1 MNRIVALA
9 LLSLAPLV
17 WPSAT
22 GIAAAQDP
30 VDTIKVDVHLIEVYA
45 TIYDGKGRYVDGLT
59 RDKFQVFEDGKS
71 QQISSFET
79 GAQSVSCA
87 VLLDTTGSMT
97 EALPRVKNSI
107 VKLIDGLG
115 PDDSIAIYTFD
126 EHLRVR
132 QDFTKDKDSA
142 KRAVLRTRAEGRTA
156 LFDALSEVAQDVSKR
171 PGKKAMLVFTDGDDN
186 ASALSAAA
194 AIARAKK
201 VGIPLYAIAEG
212 EALESPNLKKLLDD
226 LSERT
231 GGTSYEAKKASDIEE
246 IFQKIS
252 RDLQHLYMLSYQPPS
267 AASENDKKWRK
278 IDVTVAGGKDF
289 RIRAKEGYFPE

>member
-1 MNRIVALA
+1 MRNVCAIA
-9 LLSLAPLV
+9 LLSLAVLLGPL
-17 WPSAT
+17 AAGT
-22 GIAAAQDP
+22 AAQAP

-45 TIYDGKGRYVDGLT
+45 TIYDGHGRYVDGLT
-59 RDKFQVFEDGKS
+59 REKFKVFEDGKQ

-79 GAQSVSCA
+79 GAQSLSCA

-115 PDDSIAIYTFD
+115 ADDSVAIYTFD
-126 EHLRVR
+126 EKLKVR
-132 QDFTKDKDSA
+132 QDFTTDKDAA

-171 PGKKAMLVFTDGDDN
+171 PGKKVMLVFTDGDDN
-186 ASALSAAA
+186 ASALNANA
-194 AIARAKK
+194 AIARAQK

-212 EALESPNLKKLLDD
+212 EATQSPQLKKLLDD

-231 GGTSYEAKKASDIEE
+231 GGTTYEAKKSSDIDE

-252 RDLQHLYMLSYQPPS
+252 KDLQHLYMLSYQPPS
-267 AASENDKKWRK
+267 AVSDTDKKWRK
-278 IDVTVAGGKDF
+278 IDVAVAGQKDY